1 MTTTAHGAD
10 GMLSGLDPEQREVA
24 LAVRGPVCVLAGA
37 GTGKTRA
44 ITHRIAYGVHAGLY
58 VPQQVLAVTF
68 TARAA
73 GEMRTRLRELGVG
86 GVQART
92 FHAAALRQ
100 LGYFFPRVIGGRPP
114 ELLEHKARTVADA
127 AARLRLS
134 VDRTA
139 VRDLAAEIEWSKV
152 SLLTP
157 ESYLRAARA
166 AGRGEPGGLAPEVV
180 ARLIGVYEETKTD
193 RGMIDFEDVLLL
205 MAGIIESH
213 PEVANELR
221 SQYRHFVVDEYQ
233 DVSALQQRLL
243 SQWLGDR
250 RELCVVGDP
259 SQTIYSFTGA
269 TPEHLL
275 RFQQTYPDATV
286 VRLVRDYRSTPQ
298 IVALAN
304 RLLSRRVKTAGGVNA
319 APLELRAQ
327 RPSGPAPRLSV
338 HDDDTAEAA
347 AIAKQAAALL
357 TDGVRAREIAVLFR
371 TNSQSE
377 QMEQA
382 LADAGLPYV
391 LRGGERFFARKEV
404 REAVM
409 LIRGAARAGQSAGTL
424 GEQTRDVLAAAGW
437 RPEPPTGV
445 QAGGVRERWESLQA
459 LAALADDLATTRP
472 QATLADLVAE
482 LDERASAQHA
492 PAVEGITLASLHAAK
507 GLEWDAVFLIGVSE
521 GLIPISFAEN
531 WDAVEEERRLFYV
544 GITRAREHLH
554 LSWARSRT
562 PGGRA
567 GRSPSRFLD
576 GLLTDTGRAG
586 EPGGRRAPAV
596 RERSRTTHRPP
607 ALCRICSRALTSA
620 VERKVGR
627 CSSCPPG
634 YDEEVLQRLRDWRS
648 AAADAARLPAYVIF
662 TDATLIA
669 IAEAAPDEPGQL
681 AAVPGVGAN
690 KLRRWGD
697 DVLAVLAGR
706 DLPGLP
712 ASRAQ
717 DLDLP

>member
-1 MTTTAHGAD
+1 MTTAAHGAD
-10 GMLSGLDPEQREVA
+10 GMLAGLDPEQREVA

-44 ITHRIAYGVHAGLY
+44 ITHRIAYGVHSGVY
-58 VPQQVLAVTF
+58 TPQHVLAVTF

-114 ELLEHKARTVADA
+114 ELLEHKARMVADA
-127 AARLRLS
+127 AARLRLT
-134 VDRTA
+134 VDRAA

-157 ESYLRAARA
+157 ESYIKVARA
-166 AGRGEPGGLAPEVV
+166 AGRGEPGGFPLEAVS
-180 ARLIGVYEETKTD
+180 RLIGVYEETKTD
-193 RGMIDFEDVLLL
+193 RGQIDFEDVLLL

-213 PEVANELR
+213 PEVANEVR
-221 SQYRHFVVDEYQ
+221 AQYRHFVVDEYQ

-243 SQWLGDR
+243 DQWLGGR
-250 RELCVVGDP
+250 KELCVVGDP

-269 TPEHLL
+269 SPEHLL
-275 RFQQTYPDATV
+275 KFPHNYPDASV

-298 IVALAN
+298 IVLLAN
-304 RLLSRRVKTAGGVNA
+304 RLLARRVKTAGPP
-319 APLELRAQ
+319 PLELRAQ
-327 RPSGPAPRLSV
+327 REPGPAPRLTI
-338 HDDDTAEAA
+338 HDDDSAEAA
-347 AIAKQAAALL
+347 AVAKQVAVLL
-357 TDGVRAREIAVLFR
+357 KDGVRAREIAVLFR

-377 QMEQA
+377 QVEQA

-409 LIRGAARAGQSAGTL
+409 LIRGTARGGTEVGTL
-424 GEQTRDVLAAAGW
+424 GEATRDVLSHCGW
-437 RPEPPTGV
+437 TPKAPSGV
-445 QAGGVRERWESLQA
+445 QAGGVREKWESLQA
-459 LAALADDLATTRP
+459 LAALADDLAATRP
-472 QATLADLVAE
+472 GATLSDLVAE

-492 PAVEGITLASLHAAK
+492 PAVEGVTLASLHAAK
-507 GLEWDAVFLIGVSE
+507 GLEWDAVFLIGLSE
-521 GLIPISFAEN
+521 GLMPISFAEN

-544 GITRAREHLH
+544 GITRARQFLH

-567 GRSPSRFLD
+567 GRNPSRFLD
-576 GLLTDTGRAG
+576 GLLPEG
-586 EPGGRRAPAV
+586 ERSSSSARAPKV
-596 RERSRTTHRPP
+596 REARPVPKQRPP
-607 ALCRICSRALTSA
+607 ALCKICGRALTSA

-627 CSSCPPG
+627 CSSCPVG
-634 YDEEVLQRLRDWRS
+634 YDEEVLQRLRDWR
-648 AAADAARLPAYVIF
+648 AAAAEAARMPAYVIF
-662 TDATLIA
+662 TDATLMA
-669 IAEAAPDEPGQL
+669 IAEAQPTEPGQL
-681 AAVPGVGAN
+681 ATVPGVGAT
-690 KLRRWGD
+690 KLQRFGD

-706 DLPGLP
+706 PLPGLDYEMP
-712 ASRAQ
+712 
-717 DLDLP
+717 